1 MCVLTQIYVWA
12 FCFHFICVFFFKHN
26 VVYYFQVS
34 FVLIYVSGQ
43 AWPLPRQQK
52 CLFPVG
58 FAAGSRK
65 TPSTLDDPP
74 PQTQVQHLPPL
85 SVSHCFPLF
94 PCSHNSCHMK
104 WTTPSTHT
112 HTYTHPHTLR
122 AKAIMGSSIGYFLFC
137 FFSKMCQTLFLGF
150 SFFSFL
156 FFYSFFFMIGSDPE
170 IWMRSAVT
178 IKQFIFNC
186 LSTLNI
192 TQWIRISC
200 TPPMFYMSYL

>member
-1 MCVLTQIYVWA
+1 MSGLFV
-12 FCFHFICVFFFKHN
+12 FISFVFFF
-26 VVYYFQVS
+26 FQTQCC
-34 FVLIYVSGQ
+34 VLFSGF
-43 AWPLPRQQK
+43 L
-52 CLFPVG
+52 CTYLCVG
-58 FAAGSRK
+58 AGLAVTKATEMSLSCWFCSRK
-65 TPSTLDDPP
+65 QEDSINSGWPPSTNTGAASSSSLR
-74 PQTQVQHLPPL
+74 L
-85 SVSHCFPLF
+85 SLFSPVPLF
-94 PCSHNSCHMK
+94 TQQLSYEMN
-104 WTTPSTHT
+104 HT
-112 HTYTHPHTLR
+112 QHTYTHPHTLR

-156 FFYSFFFMIGSDPE
+156 FFTFFFFMIGSDPE